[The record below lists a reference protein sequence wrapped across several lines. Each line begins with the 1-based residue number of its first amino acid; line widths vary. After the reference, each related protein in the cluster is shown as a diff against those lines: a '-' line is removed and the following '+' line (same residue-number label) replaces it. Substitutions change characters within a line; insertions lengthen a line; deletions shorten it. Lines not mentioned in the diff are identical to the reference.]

1 MHYIQNSLFINYGV
15 WLLSFLFLMVCV
27 IFYIQ
32 NNKHSLRKSIAV
44 FFVFLFLN
52 LIAHFSISKVSNISN
67 EETAMN
73 AFKVNQDR
81 IQSTSSVLYVLHFLK
96 NMISTK
102 ISE

>member
-1 MHYIQNSLFINYGV
+1 MHYIQNSLFINYGL

-32 NNKHSLRKSIAV
+32 NNKPSLRKAIAV
-44 FFVFLFLN
+44 FFAFLFLN
-52 LIAHFSISKVSNISN
+52 LIAHFSIAKVATISN
-67 EETAMN
+67 EETTMN
-73 AFKVNQDR
+73 TLKVNQNR

-96 NMISTK
+96 NMISSK